1 MKTAVLGS
9 QTLTDADVVATA
21 LAGCGWEI
29 TDVLCG
35 TGRGVE
41 QLAVDWAA
49 KNRKPVH
56 LYATEE
62 SRYGRSA
69 RRRRDDLM
77 IDHAQ
82 ALVVIWS
89 GFDREIRDV
98 IHRAVSRGLKVSAV
112 VAHE

>member
-1 MKTAVLGS
+1 MKTAVIGS
-9 QTLTDADVVATA
+9 QTITDYDVVAAA
-21 LAGCGWEI
+21 LKNCGWEI
-29 TDVLCG
+29 TDMLCG

-62 SRYGRSA
+62 SRYGRTA

-77 IDHAQ
+77 VDHSQ

-98 IHRAVSRGLKVSAV
+98 INRAMSRGLKVSTV

>member
-9 QTLTDADVVATA
+9 QTLTDGDVVATA
-21 LAGCGWEI
+21 LNNCGWEI

-62 SRYGRSA
+62 SRYGRAA

-77 IDHAQ
+77 VDHAQ

-89 GFDREIRDV
+89 GFDREICGA
-98 IHRAVSRGLKVSAV
+98 INRAASRGLRLSEV
-112 VAHE
+112 VVHE

>member
-1 MKTAVLGS
+1 MKTAVIGS
-9 QTLTDADVVATA
+9 QTITDWDVVATA
-21 LAGCGWEI
+21 LKSCGWEI
-29 TDVLCG
+29 TEVLCG

-41 QLAVDWAA
+41 QLAADWAA

-56 LYATEE
+56 LYVTEE
-62 SRYGRSA
+62 SRYGRTA

-77 IDHAQ
+77 VDHAQ

-98 IHRAVSRGLKVSAV
+98 IHRATSRGIKFSTV